1 MVGGGGCTIKEQLA
15 RLIEEEEEE
24 EELIMMMLLIFTEV
38 LFVLVDCFVFHPL
51 LSFRFFV
58 GRRRI
63 SALRVDPTSTPTPTP
78 VALLTNISRVCFFVH
93 IFVSS

>member
-1 MVGGGGCTIKEQLA
+1 MVAGGGWLDNNRA
-15 RLIEEEEEE
+15 AVVFLIEEE